1 MQQAADISSR
11 VSDIKTEHG
20 MITFKGKTK
29 LGYAVQLFELE
40 YDSDRNRLR
49 MKPTTEY
56 YRVLKEDENEQ
67 IRTRQVLN
75 PAFIGDDEEEPDTF
89 IEIE

>member
-1 MQQAADISSR
+1 MQSADISSKISYSR
-11 VSDIKTEHG
+11 SKEG
-20 MITFKGKTK
+20 MIVFRGKTK

-40 YDSDRNRLR
+40 YDSNTKQIR

-56 YRVLKEDENEQ
+56 YRVLKEDEEQ
-67 IRTRQVLN
+67 ELTRQVLK
-75 PAFIGDDEEEPDTF
+75 PTFIGNEEQRDTL